1 MDYELIIVG
10 AGPAG
15 LSAALSAAYYKL
27 KTVVFESASAGGSP
41 INSYPW
47 KKVDEFLGHK
57 NILGHEVARSMVE
70 HVLAEGASIRENEAV
85 EDVKRKEGMLEVTTK
100 NGAYACKAV
109 ILAIGL
115 GVPRKLGIQGE
126 GLQGVIYSLP
136 KPSDYRGKRVV
147 VVGGG
152 DTALENALALR
163 ENGATVCLVHRG
175 DKFRAK
181 DTTVKKIAE
190 SGISCSMNTEVEAIA
205 GSRTVEKLMLK
216 DGSELKADCALLSL
230 GTVPNKDF
238 LERAGV
244 KLSEKNNII
253 VDQQMRTSIQGI
265 FAAGD
270 VTGRWIRIP
279 NAIGEGGFAGLN
291 AFKYVKNPYWA

>member
-1 MDYELIIVG
+1 MDYELVIVG

-41 INSYPW
+41 INNYPW
-47 KKVDEFLGHK
+47 KKVDEFLGRR
-57 NILGHEVARSMVE
+57 NALGNEVARSMVE

-85 EDVKRKEGMLEVTTK
+85 EDIKKKDILLEVKTSKGNYTS
-100 NGAYACKAV
+100 KAV

-115 GVPRKLGIQGE
+115 GVPRRLGTEGE
-126 GLQGVIYSLP
+126 SLPGVIYSLS
-136 KPSDYRGKRVV
+136 KPAEYKGRRVV

-152 DTALENALALR
+152 DTALENALALK
-163 ENGATVCLVHRG
+163 ENGAEVCLLHRG
-175 DKFRAK
+175 DTFRAK
-181 DTTVKKIAE
+181 DTTAKKISEAGITCKMKTEVKKID
-190 SGISCSMNTEVEAIA
+190 
-205 GSRTVEKLMLK
+205 GSKTVEKVVLK
-216 DGSELKADCALLSL
+216 DGRELQADCVLLSL
-230 GTVPNKDF
+230 GTVPNRDF
-238 LERAGV
+238 LERIGV
-244 KLSEKNNII
+244 KLNDKNNVI

-279 NAIGEGGFAGLN
+279 NAIGEGGYAGLN
-291 AFKYVKNPYWA
+291 AFKYIKNPYWA

>member
-1 MDYELIIVG
+1 MDYELVIVG

-41 INSYPW
+41 VNNYPW
-47 KKVDEFLGHK
+47 KKVDEFLGHR
-57 NILGHEVARSMVE
+57 NMLGHEVARSMVD

-85 EDVKRKEGMLEVTTK
+85 VDVKRRDSQLEVKTIKET
-100 NGAYACKAV
+100 YACKAV

-115 GVPRKLGIQGE
+115 GVPRKLGVEGE
-126 GLQGVIYSLP
+126 GLPGVIYSLP
-136 KPSDYRGKRVV
+136 KPLDYKGRKLV

-163 ENGATVCLVHRG
+163 ENGADVCLLHRG
-175 DKFRAK
+175 DRFRAK
-181 DTTVKKIAE
+181 ETTVKKIGEA
-190 SGISCSMNTEVEAIA
+190 GIACSMNTEVKAIA
-205 GSRTVEKLMLK
+205 GSKAVERIVLK

-238 LERAGV
+238 LGRIGV
-244 KLSEKNNII
+244 KLSEKNNIL

-279 NAIGEGGFAGLN
+279 NAIGEGGYAGLN
-291 AFKYVKNPYWA
+291 AFKYIKNPYWA